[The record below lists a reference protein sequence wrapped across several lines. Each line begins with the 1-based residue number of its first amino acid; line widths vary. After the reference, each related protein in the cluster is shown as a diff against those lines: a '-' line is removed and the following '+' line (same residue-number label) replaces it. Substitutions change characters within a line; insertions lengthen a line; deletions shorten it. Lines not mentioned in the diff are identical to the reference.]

1 MYSARWPR
9 TRGDGE
15 HRGRSRCETVGRVVS
30 ERGRAA
36 AIQVRNGAAQTAASR
51 NVRPPDGAYCRQARS
66 REHAFDRSSVTTNLS
81 FNLALLALCAI
92 DGASWPLIARE
103 AQKRGRDDLDALIS
117 GDIAEASADAEKT
130 RIAILA
136 GSSENAERLERA
148 ALAIDEAAS
157 RGARLTTVLD
167 DDYPA
172 NLRLVHD
179 LPPFLFY
186 RGTLERADARSIAV
200 VGTRQASSDGL
211 KRARQMARGLV
222 QSGVTV
228 LSGLARGIDT
238 AAHEEALAQGGRT
251 VAVLG
256 NRHPQAVPA
265 REHRTGRAHR

>member
-1 MYSARWPR
+1 M
-9 TRGDGE
+9 
-15 HRGRSRCETVGRVVS
+15 
-30 ERGRAA
+30 
-36 AIQVRNGAAQTAASR
+36 
-51 NVRPPDGAYCRQARS
+51 
-66 REHAFDRSSVTTNLS
+66 TTNLS

-92 DGASWPLIARE
+92 DGASMAADRAE
-103 AQKRGRDDLDALIS
+103 AQKRGRDDLDVLIS

-256 NRHPQAVPA
+256 TGILRQYPPENTELAERIVESGALVSQFWPA
-265 REHRTGRAHR
+265 QGQRGTRFRVATSSPPE